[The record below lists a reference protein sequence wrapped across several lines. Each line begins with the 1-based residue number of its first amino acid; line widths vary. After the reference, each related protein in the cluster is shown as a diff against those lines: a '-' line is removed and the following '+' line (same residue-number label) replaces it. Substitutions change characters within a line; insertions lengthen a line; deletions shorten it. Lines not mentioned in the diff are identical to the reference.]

1 MKSRTTGGADHQPGK
16 CSPWTFGPRAP
27 SGGVEGGLTGR
38 PAEDNRR
45 KSLAIQ
51 PLLQVQSSK
60 ELKKNIQ
67 DAVYGRIWPY
77 MAAWGHATRHVAVP
91 PDFSNQNI
99 IEYHISEHLRVQE
112 STMSNESKFFG
123 PRESSK
129 PSSQPVPAVFTDSN
143 RRNST
148 CSSKSKF

>member
-16 CSPWTFGPRAP
+16 CSPWMFGPRAP
-27 SGGVEGGLTGR
+27 SGGVGGGLTGR

-45 KSLAIQ
+45 KSLGIQ
-51 PLLQVQSSK
+51 PPLQVQRSE
-60 ELKKNIQ
+60 ELRKKPSRC
-67 DAVYGRIWPY
+67 RIWPY
-77 MAAWGHATRHVAVP
+77 MAVWGHATRHAAVP